1 MVLKDLIFW
10 IVAIVIVGCTVS
22 VIFTRN
28 IFRAALFLIV
38 AFFSIAILYV
48 MLAADFLA
56 AVQVLIYVG
65 AIGILIIFAVMLT
78 REIYRGNVPNRLSW
92 TAFIT
97 SLFLFV
103 LIAFSLMNTRWRIVA
118 LPAPVPTT
126 EGIGMKLFSVSGFV
140 LPFEIASVLLL
151 AAIIGSIVLVRE
163 K

>member
-1 MVLKDLIFW
+1 MALSDLIFW
-10 IVAIVIVGCTVS
+10 IVAIVTVGCALAV
-22 VIFTRN
+22 VFNRN

-48 MLAADFLA
+48 LLAADFLA

-65 AIGILIIFAVMLT
+65 AIGVLIIFAVMLT
-78 REIYRGNVPNRLSW
+78 RDIHRGNVPNKLSW

-103 LIAFSLMNTRWRIVA
+103 LIAFSLMNTRWRVVA
-118 LPAPVPTT
+118 LPAPGPTT
-126 EGIGMKLFSVSGFV
+126 EGIGMRLYSAGGFV

-151 AAIIGSIVLVRE
+151 TAIVGAIALVRE